1 MLFARGV
8 TDRVGPTAGHSPR
21 EISRFRGSLLGVVLA
36 AEPRGL
42 GAALV
47 PGFLQ
52 DRGDVRVRDE
62 ALPTVGIPVEEHP
75 DPVGLVRIA
84 EDCRALATVLPALLG
99 ALGREDAQEAVE
111 IFDLCRCQDHL
122 VPPLRSR
129 RRGSTPMVQRVCAP
143 GCPGGMGRMPYA
155 V

>member
-52 DRGDVRVRDE
+52 DRGDVRVGDE

-75 DPVGLVRIA
+75 DPVGLVGIA
-84 EDCRALATVLPALLG
+84 EDGRALATVLPALLG
-99 ALGREDAQEAVE
+99 ALGREDTQEAVE

-122 VPPLRSR
+122 VPPVWFS
-129 RRGSTPMVQRVCAP
+129 AP
-143 GCPGGMGRMPYA
+143 PLDTDGAASVRCGCPG
-155 V
+155 